1 MITWD
6 ESKRLLNIHNHGLDF
21 VGCEAV
27 FNGPVI
33 TEEDARLAYGEQR
46 INVIGFLCDGI
57 VTMTYTERG
66 DDVHIISLRRATR
79 HEIKRFA
86 QGLSL

>member
-1 MITWD
+1 MQTPCRVNA
-6 ESKRLLNIHNHGLDF
+6 SALR
-21 VGCEAV
+21 
-27 FNGPVI
+27 
-33 TEEDARLAYGEQR
+33 
-46 INVIGFLCDGI
+46 DGI